1 MRLIGKRTASAL
13 VLAALVSVMA
23 TRAEAT
29 IILSLDPANGVDL
42 EALHV
47 GQQVELALNL
57 TGMTAGDALL
67 SFSIKESFPPGL
79 FSVESVGVGAG
90 IPDPSSFFS
99 LADSSSFTMVYQGA
113 TPITQNGTLAV
124 IWLDVLSVGQREFLA
139 STDNSY
145 SNGSVVDLTGLE
157 PSFVIL
163 AGSTAPVP
171 EPSALALGASALA
184 VLGLRRATALPKR
197 A

>member
-13 VLAALVSVMA
+13 VLAALISVMA
-23 TRAEAT
+23 GRAEAT

-171 EPSALALGASALA
+171 EPSALALGALALA
-184 VLGLRRATALPKR
+184 GLVLRRATALPKR